1 MRIIRAPI
9 YAVKPYER
17 GIQETLGRYTGFVMP
32 GLGFQIP
39 YIQLVRVRDIR
50 ERTLDI
56 PPRPVITKDNI
67 EIQVDGIMWVRPASD
82 QESVK
87 RTFYNIVNWKQA
99 LTQLAVTML
108 RRGFADLTLDE
119 SLVAQEKVSATLLSI
134 LSASAEEWG
143 VDVDRVE
150 IRLIDPPKYPRQK
163 THEQREVAMP
173 QQVEAETAQ
182 LVDELWQ
189 EAWLSMFHI
198 DEQDQDDLPD
208 QAPL

>member
-56 PPRPVITKDNI
+56 PPRPVITKDRI
-67 EIQVDGIMWVRPASD
+67 EIQVDGIMWVRPAFD
-82 QESVK
+82 EESIK

-108 RRGFADLTLDE
+108 RRGFADLTLNE

-134 LSASAEEWG
+134 LIASAEEWG

-150 IRLIDPPKYPRQK
+150 IRLIDPPQDPKQK
-163 THEQREVAMP
+163 IVEQREVAIP

-198 DEQDQDDLPD
+198 EEQDQ
-208 QAPL
+208 AE